1 MDDEKLESLLSWFEE
16 TKEEQKV
23 IEARRKALEKQILDH
38 AKENGI
44 CGAVRF
50 DYAGR
55 YFEAS
60 LNIDRIRTKLPSKK
74 EVIEQFRKMLPEG
87 KQTAEEAQKLYD
99 SLTSEASMTDSV
111 TVKAVDPPKE
121 VIEAK
126 VKQLQ
131 EELKT
136 GE

>member
-1 MDDEKLESLLSWFEE
+1 MENLLSWFEE

-23 IEARRKALEKQILDH
+23 IEARRKALEKQILDL
-38 AKENGI
+38 AKEKGI
-44 CGAVRF
+44 CGVVPF

-111 TVKAVDPPKE
+111 TIKAVDPPKE

-126 VKQLQ
+126 VTQLQ
-131 EELKT
+131 EELNA